1 MLGHRGADSKRFSGS
16 CPKSAKAEAVLERL
30 LNVAMLNGLILAAT
44 SSPEDDLA
52 HRLQGRTRYALPL
65 ANRVLVRYAAEA
77 LVAVGVEDV
86 AVAVSPTTAS
96 DVKDLIGDGSRFGAR
111 FRYLEVGENANP
123 IEVLAVTREEFADR
137 DVVVHSGD
145 ALLTGGLR
153 EVVTEFDRV
162 RPQALLISKHAQVY
176 PEPARSGVRGTER
189 RSQPMDAL
197 DHIVPVAVVASSTLR
212 ELDGISAEGA
222 SLGGSMAALAE
233 AGVEVSGRSLGGC
246 WCYTPDCDHL
256 LEANRMILDELPHIP
271 PEAGAETVRIDGRVA
286 IHPTARLE
294 RTTIRGP
301 VVIGGGA
308 EVLDTFIGPYTSIAA
323 DARLEG
329 AEIEH
334 SIVLDGASI
343 HHVGQRI
350 EASLIGS
357 GAVIT
362 RDFGMPSALRLRVG
376 RSSAVTLA

>member
-1 MLGHRGADSKRFSGS
+1 MH
-16 CPKSAKAEAVLERL
+16 
-30 LNVAMLNGLILAAT
+30 NGLILAAT
-44 SSPEDDLA
+44 SSTEDELA
-52 HRLQGRTRYALPL
+52 YRLQGRTRYALPL

-86 AVAVSPTTAS
+86 AVAVSSSTAADVS
-96 DVKDLIGDGSRFGAR
+96 DLLGDGSRFGVR
-111 FRYLEVGENANP
+111 FRYLDVADNAP
-123 IEVLAVTREEFADR
+123 PLEVLGLAR
-137 DVVVHSGD
+137 DELGDKPVIVHAGD

-153 EVVTEFDRV
+153 DVVTEFERE
-162 RPQALLISKHAQVY
+162 RPAVMLVSKPSQVF
-176 PEPARSGVRGTER
+176 PEPARSGVRGTDR
-189 RSQPMDAL
+189 REEPMDAL
-197 DHIVPVAVVASSTLR
+197 DHVAPVAVFSPAALPD
-212 ELDGISAEGA
+212 LGGLAAAGA
-222 SLGGSMAALAE
+222 SLGGTVAALAE
-233 AGVEVSGRSLGGC
+233 AGVEVSGRSFDGC
-246 WCYTPDCDHL
+246 WCYAPDCDHL

-271 PEAGAETVRIDGRVA
+271 PEPGPDTVRIEGRVA

-301 VVIGGGA
+301 AVIGGGA

-329 AEIEH
+329 AELEH
-334 SIVLDGASI
+334 SIVLDGGCI

-362 RDFGMPSALRLRVG
+362 RDFGMPTAVRLRVG
-376 RSSAVTLA
+376 RGSTVTLA